1 MTNQIQAYLQE
12 VMQIYQKGNATEH
25 TYRPALKKLLESFDN
40 NILAVNE
47 PKRIA
52 CGAPDFW
59 IGQGALEIGHLEA
72 KDIGI
77 SLKGLEKK
85 DQMKRYFNALGNL
98 ILTDH
103 LEFRWYVDG
112 ELRLAASIATFDK
125 QKKIKPDADGIV
137 QVDQLLRQFLLTKVV
152 QVTTPKALAKRM
164 AALAQLIRDA
174 INTALND
181 SDRGGMLRQQ
191 LESFR
196 AVLIRD
202 LTGEQFADMYAQT
215 ICYGLFAAR
224 CNTDQVSTFSRETAG
239 FRLPKTN
246 PFLRGIFNQIA
257 GSELDDRITWAVDTL
272 ATILQQTDMS
282 AILSDFGKRDR
293 REDPVVHFYET
304 FLAEYDPKMRESRGV
319 YYTPEPVVGY
329 IVRSVDYIL
338 KEKFAIKKGL
348 ADSTKIPYP
357 PQSPLAKG
365 GGTDSSSSPLK
376 KGSLD
381 SSSPPS
387 QGGVRGGSEPMHKV
401 LILDPAVGT
410 GTFMHRVIEHIY
422 EGFKNQRGMWSG
434 YVSQH
439 LLPRL
444 FGFELLM
451 APYTVAHMKLG
462 LLLKETGYDFK
473 IPQGKKEEDF
483 RLRIYLTNT
492 LQESFQI
499 EDQTVSFGSRIKEE
513 AEEAKDIKQDHPVMV
528 IIGNPP
534 YSGHSA
540 NTGDWIKGLLNG
552 KDIISNTKTDSYFEV
567 DGKPLGEKNPKWLN
581 DDYVKFI
588 RFSQW
593 RIDQTGYGVLAFV
606 TNHGYLDNPTF
617 RGMRQSLLKTFD
629 EIYILDLH
637 GNSKKKETCPDED
650 RSVDQNVFDIQQG
663 VAIGI
668 FVKYQNSEQKSTTV
682 YHADLWGK
690 REVFENKQLVGGKYH
705 WLDESDISSMITDA
719 NKIYPDEPFY
729 LFKRQDID
737 IRKEYD
743 QFKKITDIIPTNCV
757 GIVTARDSLTIKWSQ
772 EEIWNVVNDFANL
785 DPEEARVKYELGKDT
800 RDWKVSLAQQDIKQ
814 PSINKANVLPILYRP
829 FDVRYTYYTGR
840 SRGFH
845 CMPRGDV
852 MRHIV
857 DGNNLNLIA
866 TRQVTSLNFSHIN
879 VSDTLIELKLGSHDR
894 STQILPL
901 YICPETQAERDMGMT
916 RYPNLA
922 PEFINELS
930 QKLGLEF
937 FPDGK
942 GDQIKTFAPEDIFNY
957 IYAVFHSPEYRTKYA
972 EFLKIDFPRVPLTSN
987 KQLFWELATKGDR
1000 LVQLHLM
1007 KETGT
1012 EISNY
1017 PIDGSNLVEQVK
1029 YNETQQQIWINDQQY
1044 FANIPNHIWNFYI
1057 GGYQVCQ
1064 KWLKDRKG
1072 RELNF
1077 DDLVHYQNII
1087 SILGETIEIMSD
1099 IDQIITKHG
1108 GFPFS

>member
-1 MTNQIQAYLQE
+1 MTNQIQTYLQD
-12 VMQIYQKGNATEH
+12 VTQIYQKGNATEH
-25 TYRPALKKLLESFDN
+25 TYRPALKKLLESFGND
-40 NILAVNE
+40 ILAVNE

-72 KDIGI
+72 KDVGI
-77 SLKGLEKK
+77 SLKSLEKK
-85 DQMKRYFNALGNL
+85 NQMQRYFNALGNL

-103 LEFRWYVDG
+103 LEFRWYVGG
-112 ELRLAASIATFDK
+112 ELRLSAAIGTFDK
-125 QKKIKPDADGIV
+125 QKKIKPDPDGIA
-137 QVDQLLRQFLLTKVV
+137 QADQLLRQFLSTKVV

-196 AVLIRD
+196 LVLIRD

-224 CNTDQVSTFSRETAG
+224 CNTDQVSSFSRETAG

-272 ATILQQTDMS
+272 ASILQQTDMS

-338 KEKFAIKKGL
+338 KEKFGIKKGL
-348 ADSTKIPYP
+348 ADSTKIPSPHP
-357 PQSPLAKG
+357 PAPSPKAGEGEQEKESL
-365 GGTDSSSSPLK
+365 SPSP
-376 KGSLD
+376 SL
-381 SSSPPS
+381 
-387 QGGVRGGSEPMHKV
+387 GEGFRVRADMNKV

-422 EGFKNQRGMWSG
+422 EGFKNQKGMWSG

-462 LLLKETGYDFK
+462 LLLKETGYDF
-473 IPQGKKEEDF
+473 QSEE

-499 EDQTVSFGSRIKEE
+499 ADQTVSFGSRIKEE
-513 AEEAKDIKQDHPVMV
+513 AEEAKDVKQDHPVMV

-637 GNSKKKETCPDED
+637 GNSKKKETCPDD
-650 RSVDQNVFDIQQG
+650 SVDQNVFDIQQG

-668 FVKYQNSEQKSTTV
+668 FIKYQNSQQESATV

-690 REVFENKQLVGGKYH
+690 REIFENKQLVGGKYH
-705 WLDESDISSMITDA
+705 WLDDSDISSMISEE
-719 NKIYPDEPFY
+719 NQIYPDAPFY
-729 LFKRQDID
+729 IFKHQDID
-737 IRKEYD
+737 VRVEYNK
-743 QFKKITDIIPTNCV
+743 FWKITEAMNINVLGFQTHRDHFAVDFEEKNIITRFQEMRDNNLTNEEFSTKYDI
-757 GIVTARDSLTIKWSQ
+757 
-772 EEIWNVVNDFANL
+772 
-785 DPEEARVKYELGKDT
+785 KDN
-800 RDWKVSLAQQDIKQ
+800 RDWQLDKARKLIRSDHQWQDKI
-814 PSINKANVLPILYRP
+814 IRCLYRP
-829 FDVRYTYYTGR
+829 FDFRQCYFSYVAMDYPRKELIDHVFKKDNLCLGIGR
-840 SRGFH
+840 QGIAVNDPIWSLMLVSEDCIDANVFRRG
-845 CMPRGDV
+845 G
-852 MRHIV
+852 
-857 DGNNLNLIA
+857 
-866 TRQVTSLNFSHIN
+866 IN
-879 VSDTLIELKLGSHDR
+879 VFSLYLYPTNTPTLF
-894 STQILPL
+894 
-901 YICPETQAERDMGMT
+901 ETEPTNSPNGR
-916 RYPNLA
+916 RPNLA
-922 PEFINELS
+922 PEFTNELS

-942 GDQIKTFAPEDIFNY
+942 GDQVKTFAPEDIFNY
-957 IYAVFHSPEYRTKYA
+957 IYATFHSPPIANATPNSSKLTFREY
-972 EFLKIDFPRVPLTSN
+972 PSP
-987 KQLFWELATKGDR
+987 ATN
-1000 LVQLHLM
+1000 
-1007 KETGT
+1007 
-1012 EISNY
+1012 NY
-1017 PIDGSNLVEQVK
+1017 FGN
-1029 YNETQQQIWINDQQY
+1029 
-1044 FANIPNHIWNFYI
+1044 
-1057 GGYQVCQ
+1057 
-1064 KWLKDRKG
+1064 
-1072 RELNF
+1072 
-1077 DDLVHYQNII
+1077 
-1087 SILGETIEIMSD
+1087 
-1099 IDQIITKHG
+1099 
-1108 GFPFS
+1108 

>member
-12 VMQIYQKGNATEH
+12 VTQIYQKGNATEH
-25 TYRPALKKLLESFDN
+25 TYRPALKKLIESFGND
-40 NILAVNE
+40 ILAVNE

-59 IGQGALEIGHLEA
+59 IGQGALEVGHLEA

-77 SLKGLEKK
+77 ALKGLEKK

-103 LEFRWYVDG
+103 LEFRWYVGG
-112 ELRLAASIATFDK
+112 ELRLAASIAAFDK
-125 QKKIKPDADGIV
+125 QKKIKADVDGIV

-181 SDRGGMLRQQ
+181 SDRGGMLFDQ

-196 AVLIRD
+196 KVLIRD

-224 CNTDQVSTFSRETAG
+224 CNCDANQISTFSRETAG

-272 ATILQQTDMS
+272 ASILRLTDMS

-338 KEKFAIKKGL
+338 KEKFGIKKGL
-348 ADSTKIPYP
+348 ADSTKIR
-357 PQSPLAKG
+357 SPLAPLDKG
-365 GGTDSSSSPLK
+365 GKDVEGNL
-376 KGSLD
+376 
-381 SSSPPS
+381 
-387 QGGVRGGSEPMHKV
+387 MHKV

-422 EGFKNQRGMWSG
+422 EGFKNQKGMWSG

-462 LLLKETGYDFK
+462 LQLQETGYDFSS
-473 IPQGKKEEDF
+473 EE

-492 LQESFQI
+492 LQEGFQI
-499 EDQTVSFGSRIKEE
+499 PAADGFMNRIRDE
-513 AEEAKDIKQDHPVMV
+513 AEAAKGVKQDTPVMV
-528 IIGNPP
+528 ILGNPP
-534 YSGHSA
+534 YSYESM
-540 NTGDWIKGLLNG
+540 NTDPWIVNLV
-552 KDIISNTKTDSYFEV
+552 KDYYHV
-567 DGKPLGEKNPKWLN
+567 DGKPLGERNPKGLL

-588 RFSQW
+588 RFAQH
-593 RIDQTGYGVLAFV
+593 RVAETGYGVVALI

-617 RGMRQSLLKTFD
+617 RGMRQNLMQTFD
-629 EIYILDLH
+629 EIYVLDLH
-637 GNSKKKETCPDED
+637 GNSKKKEVCPDG
-650 RSVDQNVFDIQQG
+650 SPDQNVFDIQQG
-663 VAIGI
+663 VAIAFFI
-668 FVKYQNSEQKSTTV
+668 KYQDSQQDLAKV
-682 YHADLWGK
+682 YHADLWGV
-690 REVFENKQLVGGKYH
+690 REVKENKELVGGKYH
-705 WLDESDISSMITDA
+705 WLDENDINSTEWKVINPNAS
-719 NKIYPDEPFY
+719 FY
-729 LFKRQDID
+729 LFKDRNVDLLPEYESGWRVVDIMPINSTGVKTHRD
-737 IRKEYD
+737 HFVIDFNFEILNKRIEDFRNIEISDKE
-743 QFKKITDIIPTNCV
+743 
-757 GIVTARDSLTIKWSQ
+757 IV
-772 EEIWNVVNDFANL
+772 E
-785 DPEEARVKYELGKDT
+785 KYNIKDT
-800 RDWKVSLAQQDIKQ
+800 RDWKVFENRRALSNNSQWLSNFTKC
-814 PSINKANVLPILYRP
+814 LYRP
-829 FDVRYTYYTGR
+829 FDLREYYHHQNVVELPRQEVMQHFMGLDNLGLIT
-840 SRGFH
+840 SRQ
-845 CMPRGDV
+845 
-852 MRHIV
+852 IT
-857 DGNNLNLIA
+857 NLDFNHVLCTKFI
-866 TRQVTSLNFSHIN
+866 
-879 VSDTLIELKLGSHDR
+879 IEMKTCSHDR
-894 STQILPL
+894 GTSFFPL
-901 YICPETQAERDMGMT
+901 YLYPTNTILKDEDFNT
-916 RYPNLA
+916 RRPNLA
-922 PEFINELS
+922 SEFINELS
-930 QKLGLEF
+930 EKLGLEF

-957 IYAVFHSPEYRTKYA
+957 IYATFHSPTYRQRYA

-1012 EISNY
+1012 EISSY
-1017 PIDGSNLVEQVK
+1017 PIDGTNLIEQVK

-1044 FANIPNHIWNFYI
+1044 FANIPNQIWNFHI

-1064 KWLKDRKG
+1064 KWLKDRKN
-1072 RELNF
+1072 RELIF

-1087 SILGETIEIMSD
+1087 SILGETIEIMND

>member
-1 MTNQIQAYLQE
+1 MTNQIQAYLQD
-12 VMQIYQKGNATEH
+12 VTQIYQKGNATEH
-25 TYRPALKKLLESFDN
+25 TYRPALKRLLESLDN

-77 SLKGLEKK
+77 SLKSLEKK
-85 DQMKRYFNALGNL
+85 NQMQRYFNALGNL

-103 LEFRWYVDG
+103 LEFRWYVGG
-112 ELRLAASIATFDK
+112 ELRLSAAVATFDK
-125 QKKIKPDADGIV
+125 QKKIKADADGILE
-137 QVDQLLRQFLLTKVV
+137 VDQLLRQFLLTKVV
-152 QVTTPKALAKRM
+152 QVTTPRALAKRM

-196 AVLIRD
+196 LVLIRD

-224 CNTDQVSTFSRETAG
+224 CNTNQVSTFSRETAG

-338 KEKFAIKKGL
+338 KEKFGIKKGL
-348 ADSTKIPYP
+348 ADSTKILPYP

-365 GGTDSSSSPLK
+365 GGK
-376 KGSLD
+376 D

-422 EGFKNQRGMWSG
+422 EGFKNQKGMWSG

-462 LLLKETGYDFK
+462 LQLQETGYDFSS
-473 IPQGKKEEDF
+473 EE

-492 LQESFQI
+492 LQEGFQI
-499 EDQTVSFGSRIKEE
+499 PAADGFMNRIRDE
-513 AEEAKDIKQDHPVMV
+513 AEAAKGGKQDTPVMV
-528 IIGNPP
+528 ILGNPP
-534 YSGHSA
+534 YSYESM
-540 NTGDWIKGLLNG
+540 NTDPWIVNLV
-552 KDIISNTKTDSYFEV
+552 KDYYHV
-567 DGKPLGEKNPKWLN
+567 DGKPLGERNPKGLL

-588 RFSQW
+588 RFAQH
-593 RIDQTGYGVLAFV
+593 RVAETGYGVVALI

-617 RGMRQSLLKTFD
+617 RGMRQNLMQTFD
-629 EIYILDLH
+629 EIYVLDLH
-637 GNSKKKETCPDED
+637 GNSKKKQVCPDG
-650 RSVDQNVFDIQQG
+650 SPDQNVFDIQQG
-663 VAIGI
+663 VAIAFFI
-668 FVKYQNSEQKSTTV
+668 KYQDSQQDLAKI
-682 YHADLWGK
+682 YHADLWGV
-690 REVFENKQLVGGKYH
+690 REVKENKELVGGKYY
-705 WLDESDISSMITDA
+705 WLDENEISSTVWE
-719 NKIYPDEPFY
+719 KLEPAPEFY
-729 LFKRQDID
+729 LFSPQNID
-737 IRKEYD
+737 LQSEYFNSYPITQIFTVNSVGISTSRD
-743 QFKKITDIIPTNCV
+743 RITIHFEEKNLINILNQFKDFSI
-757 GIVTARDSLTIKWSQ
+757 Q
-772 EEIWNVVNDFANL
+772 ELKLKL
-785 DPEEARVKYELGKDT
+785 DLDKDT
-800 RDWKVSLAQQDIKQ
+800 RDWTVELAQKDIKN
-814 PSINKANVLPILYRP
+814 SGAYSDHIAKVLYRP
-829 FDVRYTYYTGR
+829 FDIRHTYYTGR

-845 CMPRGDV
+845 SMPRGEV
-852 MRHIV
+852 MDHLFQNNNIALCTNRQVNNDFRHIFATENIT
-857 DGNNLNLIA
+857 DGNSVSLE
-866 TRQVTSLNFSHIN
+866 TRERTYIF
-879 VSDTLIELKLGSHDR
+879 
-894 STQILPL
+894 PL
-901 YICPETQAERDMGMT
+901 YLYPTNTPTLFETEPTNSPHGR
-916 RYPNLA
+916 RPNLA

-930 QKLGLEF
+930 QKLSLEF

-942 GDQIKTFAPEDIFNY
+942 GDQVKTFAPEDIFNY
-957 IYAVFHSPEYRTKYA
+957 IYATFHSPTYRQRYA
-972 EFLKIDFPRVPLTSN
+972 EFLKIDFPRVPITTN

-1012 EISNY
+1012 EISSY

-1072 RELNF
+1072 RELSF

-1099 IDQIITKHG
+1099 IDQTITKHG

>member
-1 MTNQIQAYLQE
+1 MTNSIQAYLQA
-12 VMQIYQKGNATEH
+12 VTQIYQSGNATEH
-25 TYRPALKKLLESFDN
+25 TYRPALKTLLESLGE
-40 NILAVNE
+40 NIVAVNE

-52 CGAPDFW
+52 CGAPDFL
-59 IGQGALEIGHLEA
+59 ISQGLLEIGHLEA

-77 SLKGLEKK
+77 SLKTLEKK
-85 DQMKRYFNALGNL
+85 NQMQRYFNALGNL
-98 ILTDH
+98 ILTNH

-112 ELRLAASIATFDK
+112 ELQEVASIATLNR
-125 QKKIKPDADGIV
+125 QKKIKPDADGIA
-137 QVDQLLRQFLLTKVV
+137 QVDQLLRQFILTKVV

-174 INTALND
+174 INTALSD
-181 SDRGGMLRQQ
+181 SDHGGMLSDQ
-191 LESFR
+191 LASFQK
-196 AVLIRD
+196 VLIRD
-202 LTGEQFADMYAQT
+202 LTKAQFADMYAQT

-224 CNTDQVSTFSRETAG
+224 CNTDQISIFSRETAG

-257 GSELDDRITWAVDTL
+257 GSELDDRIVWAVDTL

-282 AILSDFGKRDR
+282 AILSDFGKRSR

-329 IVRSVDYIL
+329 IVRSVDFIL
-338 KEKFAIKKGL
+338 KEKFGIKKGL
-348 ADSTKIPYP
+348 ADAKKIQVPNP
-357 PQSPLAKG
+357 KG
-365 GGTDSSSSPLK
+365 EGTIETH
-376 KGSLD
+376 
-381 SSSPPS
+381 
-387 QGGVRGGSEPMHKV
+387 QV

-422 EGFKNQRGMWSG
+422 EGFKKQKGMWSS

-462 LLLKETGYDFK
+462 LQLQETNYDFSS
-473 IPQGKKEEDF
+473 EE

-492 LQESFQI
+492 LQESFQL
-499 EDQTVSFGSRIKEE
+499 EDQVISFGAQIKAE
-513 AEEAKDIKQDHPVMV
+513 AEAAKDIKQDTPVMV
-528 IIGNPP
+528 ILGNPP
-534 YSGHSA
+534 YSGHSV
-540 NTGDWIKGLLNG
+540 NTGNWIKGLLNG

-567 DGKPLGEKNPKWLN
+567 DGKPLGERNPKWLN

-593 RIDQTGYGVLAFV
+593 RIEQTGYGILAFV

-637 GNSKKKETCPDED
+637 GNSKKKETCPDG
-650 RSVDQNVFDIQQG
+650 SVDQNVFDIQQG

-668 FVKYQNSEQKSTTV
+668 FIKYQNKSDKSAAI

-690 REVFENKQLVGGKYH
+690 REIFENKQLISGKYH
-705 WLDESDISSMITDA
+705 WLEENNFISTEWQIL
-719 NKIYPDEPFY
+719 KPDSPFY
-729 LFKRQDID
+729 LFKPQNID
-737 IRKEYD
+737 LREEYKQFWKINEMMSVNVLGFQTHRDHFAIDFDKINIIKRSQELRGKNLSNEEYATKYEIRDNRDWQLD
-743 QFKKITDIIPTNCV
+743 QARKKIRSDGDWQQKIV
-757 GIVTARDSLTIKWSQ
+757 GCS
-772 EEIWNVVNDFANL
+772 
-785 DPEEARVKYELGKDT
+785 
-800 RDWKVSLAQQDIKQ
+800 
-814 PSINKANVLPILYRP
+814 YRP
-829 FDVRYTYYTGR
+829 FDWRYCYFSDVSMDYPRRELIDHVFRKENLCINTVRQTKLETWQH
-840 SRGFH
+840 SMVSNTPTPAIF
-845 CMPRGDV
+845 V
-852 MRHIV
+852 EIK
-857 DGNNLNLIA
+857 DG
-866 TRQVTSLNFSHIN
+866 SN
-879 VSDTLIELKLGSHDR
+879 VF
-894 STQILPL
+894 PL
-901 YICPETQAERDMGMT
+901 YLYSTDKPTLFEAESTNTSQGR
-916 RYPNLA
+916 RPNLA
-922 PEFINELS
+922 PEFINKIS

-957 IYAVFHSPEYRTKYA
+957 IYAVFHSPEYRQRYA

-987 KQLFWELATKGDR
+987 KQLFWELANKGDR

-1007 KETGT
+1007 KETGV
-1012 EISNY
+1012 EISSY

-1029 YNETQQQIWINDQQY
+1029 YNETQQRVWINSEQY
-1044 FANIPNHIWNFYI
+1044 FADVPPHIWSFYV

-1072 RELNF
+1072 RELSF
-1077 DDLVHYQNII
+1077 DDLIHYQNII
-1087 SILGETIEIMSD
+1087 SILGATVEIMNE
-1099 IDQIITKHG
+1099 IDQIINKYG
-1108 GFPFS
+1108 GFPLK